1 MRRPA
6 TATTCYRDLMGQA
19 ARTGMSVF
27 VRGGGDGFAPVHA
40 VVAGIRPSPPVL
52 PFRSATASTS
62 TAPTGPPP
70 PASASFAR
78 PKELHRHWLAPYPV
92 THFLLLFLRSR
103 WRRSPP
109 PPPMLPAPSLVSA
122 SVVHAGRLLRLRY
135 LTREI
140 QGALDVGGRRKPM
153 VPLPDTGGCVKPL
166 SWLSG
171 TGSGGSV

>member
-1 MRRPA
+1 
-6 TATTCYRDLMGQA
+6 MGQA
-19 ARTGMSVF
+19 ARTGMSMF

-78 PKELHRHWLAPYPV
+78 TKEHRHW
-92 THFLLLFLRSR
+92 
-103 WRRSPP
+103 
-109 PPPMLPAPSLVSA
+109 
-122 SVVHAGRLLRLRY
+122 
-135 LTREI
+135 
-140 QGALDVGGRRKPM
+140 KPM

>member
-1 MRRPA
+1 
-6 TATTCYRDLMGQA
+6 MGQA

-62 TAPTGPPP
+62 TATAGPPP
-70 PASASFAR
+70 PASASSTSPHGA
-78 PKELHRHWLAPYPV
+78 
-92 THFLLLFLRSR
+92 
-103 WRRSPP
+103 PP
-109 PPPMLPAPSLVSA
+109 PL
-122 SVVHAGRLLRLRY
+122 
-135 LTREI
+135 
-140 QGALDVGGRRKPM
+140 GALDVGGRRKPM

>member
-1 MRRPA
+1 
-6 TATTCYRDLMGQA
+6 MGQA

-78 PKELHRHWLAPYPV
+78 PKELHRHWELSTLV
-92 THFLLLFLRSR
+92 DEGSR
-103 WRRSPP
+103 WY
-109 PPPMLPAPSLVSA
+109 PSLTPVA
-122 SVVHAGRLLRLRY
+122 A
-135 LTREI
+135 
-140 QGALDVGGRRKPM
+140 
-153 VPLPDTGGCVKPL
+153 
-166 SWLSG
+166 
-171 TGSGGSV
+171 